1 MVLRMIEVLT
11 SCSGSFLHRF
21 HSQGRETK
29 YIANDHVHNTTM
41 MCQIFLIQYHYEP
54 AEEEVI
60 NRALMVNGGFR
71 ITQRKK
77 FAIIK
82 IVNVVVRLALRIVM
96 RLLNAQ

>member
-1 MVLRMIEVLT
+1 
-11 SCSGSFLHRF
+11 
-21 HSQGRETK
+21 
-29 YIANDHVHNTTM
+29 M
-41 MCQIFLIQYHYEP
+41 MCQIFVIQYHYEP

-71 ITQRKK
+71 ITQ
-77 FAIIK
+77 FAMIK